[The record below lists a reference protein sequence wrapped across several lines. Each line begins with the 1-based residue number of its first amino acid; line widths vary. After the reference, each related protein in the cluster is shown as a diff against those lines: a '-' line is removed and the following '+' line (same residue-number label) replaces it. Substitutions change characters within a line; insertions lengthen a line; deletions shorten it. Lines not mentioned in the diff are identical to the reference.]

1 MKIIGVGDNVVDC
14 YLDQRLYYPG
24 GNALNVAV
32 NCKRNGVESAAYL
45 GVFGDDEAAEHIKR
59 CLILEGVSY
68 QYSRKV
74 YARSGHPAVNLTP
87 DGDRVFCGGPRDT
100 AQHILRIRLTQQ
112 DIDYIRSFDCC
123 HTSCFSGIEPE
134 LSVLATCCDVS
145 FDFSTRTEKEYI
157 DVVSRHIRF
166 AFFSGSS
173 LTNDEITSIIDLCHA
188 NGTEIVGM
196 TLGEKGALFSHRG
209 EQFYQPIKSVGKVVD
224 TMGAGDSFIAGFL
237 TRFYDINDMKAA
249 LDYAADRAAVT
260 CTFYGAFGYPHP
272 LDDL

>member
-100 AQHILRIRLTQQ
+100 AQHILRIRFTQQ

-145 FDFSTRTEKEYI
+145 FDFSTHTEKEYI

-196 TLGEKGALFSHRG
+196 TLGEKGALFHTEESNFISQLNPSGRLLIPWGQVIVLLLAFLRG
-209 EQFYQPIKSVGKVVD
+209 FMI
-224 TMGAGDSFIAGFL
+224 
-237 TRFYDINDMKAA
+237 
-249 LDYAADRAAVT
+249 
-260 CTFYGAFGYPHP
+260 
-272 LDDL
+272 

>member
-1 MKIIGVGDNVVDC
+1 MNIIGVGDNVVDC

-32 NCKRNGVESAAYL
+32 NCKRNGVERAAYL
-45 GVFGDDEAAEHIKR
+45 GVFGDDGAADHIKR
-59 CLILEGVSY
+59 CLSQEGVSY

-74 YARSGHPAVNLTP
+74 YARSGHPSVNLTP
-87 DGDRVFCGGPRDT
+87 AGDRVFCGGPRDT

-112 DIDYIRSFDCC
+112 DIDYISSFDCC

-134 LSVLATCCDVS
+134 LPVLARCCDVS
-145 FDFSTRTEKEYI
+145 FDFSTRTDKEYI
-157 DVVSRHIRF
+157 DLVSPHTRF
-166 AFFSGSS
+166 AFFSGAS
-173 LTNDEITSIIDLCHA
+173 LTDEQISSIFDLCHS
-188 NGTEIVGM
+188 NGTEIVGI
-196 TLGEKGALFSHRG
+196 TLGEKGALFSRRG
-209 EQFYQPIKSVGKVVD
+209 ERFFQPIKSAGKVID

-249 LDYAADRAAVT
+249 LDYAADRAAIT

-272 LDDL
+272 FDDE